1 MSEKKVELKVS
12 ATSFPDINAST
23 QVKES
28 EAYGLQVARA
38 IEGEWFRRAGN
49 SCRYYDQ
56 YAEFHRRRLYA
67 RGEQAIGKY
76 KNLLAVDGD
85 LSYMN
90 INWDIVKIAPKF
102 VDIVANGMADRLYKV
117 RATAQ
122 DAMSAEKKNLFQDM
136 IEADMVAKDFLT
148 MTKEQ
153 FGVDAFN
160 VDPKDLPQTDDELA
174 LYMELRYKPSIEIAE
189 EIAIDNIFEM
199 NDFQVVQRRC
209 DLDQITLGLSFTKHE
224 FSKNEGLLVKYVDPA
239 AMVWSETEEPDFSD
253 CFYFGEIKNVHY
265 TELRKIDPTITDE
278 QLKEIQ
284 QFGSAWYNNYSIVRQ
299 YYDSAFLN
307 ETVTLL
313 YFNYKTEKKFVYK
326 EKITK
331 QGGKK
336 VIAKNDSFVNAES
349 ENFRVVEIPKEVWY
363 EGILVAG
370 SNHLL
375 KWNMMKNMVRPK
387 SPSQKALPNYI
398 GYAPH
403 MYMGRF
409 DSLVNRMVPFLD
421 NIQLIHIK
429 LQQIQARMVPDGVF
443 IDADGLNDID
453 LGKGA
458 NYNPEEALKLYFQT
472 GSVIGRSYT
481 QDGEFNNAR
490 VPIQELQSNSG
501 FNKIQAL
508 ITAYNQNLNMLR
520 DATGLN
526 EARDGSMP
534 KADALVGVQKL
545 AALNSNTATR
555 HVLDGRLLMVRR
567 LAQALSLRMADIL
580 EYADFKEQFAMQ
592 IGKYNLAILEDVKN
606 LYLHDFGIYVDLLP
620 DEHEKEMLEA
630 NIQVSLQRDQID
642 LEDAIDIRNVK
653 NIKLANELLKMKRRR
668 KLEDLRAREDQQQQM
683 QAQINMQSQQ
693 MAAQAKMEQ
702 AQMEAQSKI
711 SIKEAETNFEMQKMQ
726 FEVEKK
732 KELMALEFQYNMEL
746 KGIETDGLMKR
757 ENEKEKAK
765 DKRVDLQA
773 TRQSEL
779 IEQRQKGLPAK
790 NFESSGNDIISGG
803 GGAFDLETFMP
814 K

>member
-1 MSEKKVELKVS
+1 MSEKKIELKVS
-12 ATSFPDINAST
+12 SSSFPDINAPSH
-23 QVKES
+23 VKDS
-28 EAYGLQVARA
+28 EEYGLQVAKA
-38 IEGEWFRRAGN
+38 IEGEWFRRSGN

-67 RGEQAIGKY
+67 RGEQSIGKY

-85 LSYMN
+85 LSYIN
-90 INWDIVKIAPKF
+90 VNWDIVKIAPKF
-102 VDIVANGMADRLYKV
+102 VDIVANGMADRMYKV

-136 IEADMVAKDFLT
+136 VEADMVAKDFLSL
-148 MTKEQ
+148 TKEQ
-153 FGVDAFN
+153 FGVDAFTF
-160 VDPKDLPQTDDELA
+160 DPKELPATDDELS
-174 LYMELRYKPSIEIAE
+174 LFMELKYKPSIEIAE
-189 EIAIDNIFEM
+189 ETAIDNIFEM
-199 NDFQVVQRRC
+199 NDFKVTQRRC

-224 FSKNEGLLVKYVDPA
+224 FRKNEGLVTQYVDPSS
-239 AMVWSETEEPDFSD
+239 MVWSETSEPDFSD
-253 CFYFGEIKNVHY
+253 CFYFGEVKNVHY
-265 TELRKIDPTITDE
+265 TELRKINPGITDE
-278 QLKEIQ
+278 ELKEIQ
-284 QFGSAWYNNYSIVRQ
+284 QYGSAWYNNYSTVKS
-299 YYDSAFLN
+299 YYDAAFLN

-313 YFNYKTEKKFVYK
+313 YFNYKTERKFVYK

-331 QGGKK
+331 SGGKK
-336 VIAKNDSFVNAES
+336 VIEKDDSFVNAEG
-349 ENFRVVEIPKEVWY
+349 EHFRVIEIPKEVWY
-363 EGILVAG
+363 EGVLVAG
-370 SNHLL
+370 SNHII

-387 SPSQKALPNYI
+387 SSSQKALPNYI

-409 DSLVNRMVPFLD
+409 GSLVERMIPFLD
-421 NIQLIHIK
+421 NIQLVHIK
-429 LQQIQARMVPDGVF
+429 LQQIQSRMVPDGVF

-458 NYNPEEALKLYFQT
+458 NYNPEDALKLFFQT

-501 FNKIQAL
+501 YNKIQAL
-508 ITAYNQNLNMLR
+508 ITSYNQNMAMLR

-534 KADALVGVQKL
+534 NADALVGVQKL

-567 LAQALSLRMADIL
+567 LAQALSLRLADIL
-580 EYADFKEQFAMQ
+580 EYSDFKEQFAMQ
-592 IGKYNLAILEDVKN
+592 IGKYNVAILDDIKN

-620 DEHEKEMLEA
+620 DEQEKEMLEA
-630 NIQVSLQRDQID
+630 NIQMSLSRDQID

-653 NIKLANELLKMKRRR
+653 NIKLANELLKMKRRK
-668 KLEDLRAREDQQQQM
+668 KLEDQRAREDQQMQM
-683 QAQINMQSQQ
+683 QSQMNMQSQQ
-693 MAAQAKMEQ
+693 AAAQSKAEL
-702 AQMEAQSKI
+702 AQLEAQAKI
-711 SIKEAETNFEMQKMQ
+711 SIKEAETNFEMQKMT

-732 KELMALEFQYNMEL
+732 KELMDLEFQYNMQL
-746 KGIETDGLMKR
+746 KGIETDGLQQR
-757 ENEKEKAK
+757 EDKKEKAK
-765 DKRVDLQA
+765 DQRVDKQA

-790 NFESSGNDIISGG
+790 NFESSGNDTINNS
-803 GGAFDLETFMP
+803 FDLESFMP

>member
-1 MSEKKVELKVS
+1 
-12 ATSFPDINAST
+12 
-23 QVKES
+23 
-28 EAYGLQVARA
+28 
-38 IEGEWFRRAGN
+38 
-49 SCRYYDQ
+49 
-56 YAEFHRRRLYA
+56 
-67 RGEQAIGKY
+67 
-76 KNLLAVDGD
+76 
-85 LSYMN
+85 
-90 INWDIVKIAPKF
+90 
-102 VDIVANGMADRLYKV
+102 
-117 RATAQ
+117 
-122 DAMSAEKKNLFQDM
+122 
-136 IEADMVAKDFLT
+136 
-148 MTKEQ
+148 
-153 FGVDAFN
+153 
-160 VDPKDLPQTDDELA
+160 
-174 LYMELRYKPSIEIAE
+174 
-189 EIAIDNIFEM
+189 
-199 NDFQVVQRRC
+199 
-209 DLDQITLGLSFTKHE
+209 
-224 FSKNEGLLVKYVDPA
+224 
-239 AMVWSETEEPDFSD
+239 
-253 CFYFGEIKNVHY
+253 
-265 TELRKIDPTITDE
+265 
-278 QLKEIQ
+278 
-284 QFGSAWYNNYSIVRQ
+284 
-299 YYDSAFLN
+299 
-307 ETVTLL
+307 
-313 YFNYKTEKKFVYK
+313 
-326 EKITK
+326 
-331 QGGKK
+331 
-336 VIAKNDSFVNAES
+336 
-349 ENFRVVEIPKEVWY
+349 
-363 EGILVAG
+363 
-370 SNHLL
+370 
-375 KWNMMKNMVRPK
+375 
-387 SPSQKALPNYI
+387 
-398 GYAPH
+398 
-403 MYMGRF
+403 
-409 DSLVNRMVPFLD
+409 
-421 NIQLIHIK
+421 
-429 LQQIQARMVPDGVF
+429 
-443 IDADGLNDID
+443 
-453 LGKGA
+453 
-458 NYNPEEALKLYFQT
+458 
-472 GSVIGRSYT
+472 
-481 QDGEFNNAR
+481 
-490 VPIQELQSNSG
+490 
-501 FNKIQAL
+501 
-508 ITAYNQNLNMLR
+508 MLR

-746 KGIETDGLMKR
+746 NGLMKR